1 MVETTSSA
9 QESSARETN
18 HEAVSK
24 RCRSRTKRLPQT
36 HEFHTR
42 EKRGRGGKTPFHK
55 QRGSSKL
62 QKKRTLLSKT
72 NFTLLPRNLRTH
84 VAENPQTTQEH
95 WIGLHQKPIKPL
107 PSVSP
112 PYVLLEIMI
121 AEQAKPKEQTSIR
134 IERKNRRE
142 TEGIWEG
149 LSGRTCNAFRGA
161 VWRAWSKAPGLPWRE
176 GVLEACR
183 IKRGGCAL
191 VVNN

>member
-36 HEFHTR
+36 QEFHTR
-42 EKRGRGGKTPFHK
+42 EKRGREVKPQSTNKEAAQNFK
-55 QRGSSKL
+55 RNELYSR
-62 QKKRTLLSKT
+62 KRTLPSCLY
-72 NFTLLPRNLRTH
+72 LRTH

>member
-36 HEFHTR
+36 QEFHTR

-107 PSVSP
+107 PSISP

-121 AEQAKPKEQTSIR
+121 AEQDKQRSRLRYESRER
-134 IERKNRRE
+134 IEEKRR
-142 TEGIWEG
+142 GFWEG

-161 VWRAWSKAPGLPWRE
+161 VWRAWSKAPWPPWRE

-191 VVNN
+191 VQ

>member
-1 MVETTSSA
+1 MQNQEPRDYQNFTQERREAGEVKPHSTNKEAA
-9 QESSARETN
+9 QN
-18 HEAVSK
+18 FK
-24 RCRSRTKRLPQT
+24 RNELYSRKR
-36 HEFHTR
+36 
-42 EKRGRGGKTPFHK
+42 
-55 QRGSSKL
+55 
-62 QKKRTLLSKT
+62 T
-72 NFTLLPRNLRTH
+72 NFTLLPRKLRTH
-84 VAENPQTTQEH
+84 DAENPQTTQEH

-107 PSVSP
+107 PSISP

>member
-36 HEFHTR
+36 QEFHTR
-42 EKRGRGGKTPFHK
+42 EKRGRGGKTQSTNKEATQNFK
-55 QRGSSKL
+55 RNELYSR
-62 QKKRTLLSKT
+62 KRTLPSCLY
-72 NFTLLPRNLRTH
+72 LRTH

-121 AEQAKPKEQTSIR
+121 AEQDKQRSRLRYESRER
-134 IERKNRRE
+134 IEEKRR
-142 TEGIWEG
+142 GIWEG

-161 VWRAWSKAPGLPWRE
+161 VWRAWSKAPWPPWRE